1 MTLTWL
7 DWIFVAILALCVL
20 MGMVRGLIREGL
32 GLVVWIVAL
41 LVARAFCV
49 QVGEFFHD
57 SITNPVIR
65 MVVGFVIVAF
75 VVFIL
80 GGFCIKL
87 LNALVS
93 WVGMGSFNR
102 LLGGVFGAIKG
113 LVVLAVIGIVIP
125 ATPFA
130 NVPAWQQSVF
140 RPSVTSLQGVL
151 YQQYRQLEQAGG
163 VSLPPQSGQEKTT
176 IEQSKQDFSE
186 QQQSLTT
193 RFQTQGRPSSQAGS
207 SAPVESID
215 TSSQQ

>member
-32 GLVVWIVAL
+32 GLVVWIIAL

-125 ATPFA
+125 VTPFA
-130 NVPAWQQSVF
+130 DIPAWQQSVF
-140 RPSVTSLQGVL
+140 RPNVVSLQGVL

-163 VSLPPQSGQEKTT
+163 VALPAQSGQESSTP
-176 IEQSKQDFSE
+176 EQSQQNPFE
-186 QQQSLTT
+186 HQQSSMT
-193 RFQTQGRPSSQAGS
+193 RFQSQKSSSQAGS
-207 SAPVESID
+207 SAHVE
-215 TSSQQ
+215 